1 MILIKLAEK
10 LNMILKLIFKET
22 NTNTIHHLKVEPCQ
36 KQQIKNV

>member
-22 NTNTIHHLKVEPCQ
+22 NTNTIHHLKIEPCRKRR
-36 KQQIKNV
+36 KQ